1 MRIKNKDFGSG
12 SQTENQSVAL
22 ATKSLEDMHL
32 PLTFQPVELQ
42 TQGCRV
48 EEALTGVVQE

>member
-1 MRIKNKDFGSG
+1 MASLTQVRIKNKDFGSG

-32 PLTFQPVELQ
+32 PLTFQPVE
-42 TQGCRV
+42 
-48 EEALTGVVQE
+48 